1 MSITMVTSATTGPT
15 EGINDVGSSSSTIHH
30 LTKRSPVDLG
40 LFKKKIVPN
49 PLKILNLKLGP
60 LKKFPLALKKKVS
73 LPIQKVIK
81 TVPLA
86 LKKGLLP
93 IAVPLA
99 LKNPLLVKKTLLS
112 KGLLK
117 KPLLLKMPVLLPKA
131 KVAKVAAGCFF
142 LNLII
147 YWSPISC
154 PGGVIGSLIG

>member
-1 MSITMVTSATTGPT
+1 MMSINLLVLVMGMTMVTSATTGPGEHT
-15 EGINDVGSSSSTIHH
+15 NDVRSSSPTIHS

-49 PLKILNLKLGP
+49 PLKILDLKLGP
-60 LKKFPLALKKKVS
+60 LKKIPLVLKKKVS
-73 LPIQKVIK
+73 VPIQKVIK

-117 KPLLLKMPVLLPKA
+117 KPVLLP
-131 KVAKVAAGCFF
+131 KVAKVAVGCLLLF
-142 LNLII
+142 
-147 YWSPISC
+147 PITC
-154 PGGVIGSLIG
+154 GIGGGGIG